1 MKLALVSDAWAP
13 QVNGVV
19 RTLQTTTATL
29 RGRGHQVE
37 TITPDGFR
45 TVACPTY
52 PEIRLAL
59 GCGRAV
65 AERLERTAP
74 DSVHIATEGSLGWA
88 ARRWCLANDM
98 PFTTSFHTH
107 FPDYVAMRT
116 GLPAK
121 WFWPL
126 LQRFHR
132 PARAIMVATETL
144 AGELASHGLTQTQR
158 WSRGVDLSL
167 FSPDNRPHAALAG
180 RSGPVQLYVGRVACE
195 KNIDAFLA
203 TSVPGTKVVVG
214 DGPAREMLERRFPQ
228 ALFLGALHGAE
239 LASVYAA
246 ADVFVFPSR
255 TDTFGLVM
263 IEALASG
270 VPVAAF
276 PVHGPLD
283 VIGGMGRGPGG
294 RAGGQIGALRDDLNV
309 AIMAALE
316 ADRGACLA
324 EGRRYSWDACTDQF
338 FSALAKPASDLARA
352 A

>member
-1 MKLALVSDAWAP
+1 MKIALVSDAWAP

-19 RTLQTTTATL
+19 RTLQTTVATL

-37 TITPDGFR
+37 TVTPDGFR

-65 AERLERTAP
+65 ADRLERTAP

-88 ARRWCLANDM
+88 ARKWCLANDM

-121 WFWPL
+121 WFWPIL
-126 LQRFHR
+126 ERFHR
-132 PARAIMVATETL
+132 PAHAIMVATETL
-144 AGELASHGLTQTQR
+144 AGELAAHGLTQTQR
-158 WSRGVDLSL
+158 WSRGVDLTL
-167 FSPDNRPHAALAG
+167 FSPGNAPHPVLAG
-180 RSGPVQLYVGRVACE
+180 RTGPIQLYVGRVACE
-195 KNIDAFLA
+195 KNIEAFLA
-203 TSVPGTKVVVG
+203 SNVPGTKVIVG
-214 DGPAREMLERRFPQ
+214 DGPARVALERRFPQ

-239 LASVYAA
+239 LASVYAG

-283 VIGGMGRGPGG
+283 VIGGIGRGPGG
-294 RAGGQIGALRDDLNV
+294 RAGAQIGALRDDLDA
-309 AIMAALE
+309 AITAALG
-316 ADRGACLA
+316 ADRTACVA

-338 FSALAKPASDLARA
+338 FGALAKPTERLARA